1 MLYSSEGIFCTISR
15 TEEISIDYAELRE
28 LFTFYANGEISF
40 LLLDIFLFLHSMT
53 LLFINCNKDEESG
66 EDSDVSSE
74 NAGKDEEPYEDSNDG
89 SDEVLDGASN
99 EESDTASDGEF
110 NEEYEDKLLK
120 KAHEEKVRTRIHSMI
135 ESEAVKVSLKP
146 IDKDDSNLDELELEL
161 VEPSRATMEE
171 IDENEI
177 TIFLNHTLPPIPQ
190 SWSRC
195 RYYIHKLF

>member
-15 TEEISIDYAELRE
+15 SEEISIDYAELRE
-28 LFTFYANGEISF
+28 SFTFNTNGEISF

-53 LLFINCNKDEESG
+53 LLFINCNKDEEFG
-66 EDSDVSSE
+66 EDSDLSSE
-74 NAGKDEEPYEDSNDG
+74 NAGKDEEPYEDSNDA
-89 SDEVLDGASN
+89 SD
-99 EESDTASDGEF
+99 EESDSASDGEF

-135 ESEAVKVSLKP
+135 EHEAVRVSLKP
-146 IDKDDSNLDELELEL
+146 KPLDKDDSNLNELELEL

-177 TIFLNHTLPPIPQ
+177 TIFLNHTRPPIPQ